1 MTCDVHVICM
11 GQMEVMGREEMFW
24 ESVGSWER
32 SIRSHASRPPF
43 CWHRKNTPA
52 QSAVANTILPSNLH
66 IVFFFFKVLRHCVYS
81 ATIGLTSS
89 CWGPGSTGVGHSGA
103 V

>member
-1 MTCDVHVICM
+1 MSCDVHVICM

-52 QSAVANTILPSNLH
+52 HSAVANTILPSKLH
-66 IVFFFFKVLRHCVYS
+66 IDF
-81 ATIGLTSS
+81 LTKNPNITSL
-89 CWGPGSTGVGHSGA
+89 CI
-103 V
+103 

>member
-52 QSAVANTILPSNLH
+52 QSVVAKHNITIK
-66 IVFFFFKVLRHCVYS
+66 IAYDFFFIS
-81 ATIGLTSS
+81 ITSL
-89 CWGPGSTGVGHSGA
+89 CI
-103 V
+103 